1 MLYWKYIEKGNKNMG
16 DLKQKLR
23 NNKKLVILLSVVSI
37 LIIVVV
43 IITYNLQFTIFKYLY
58 ESDNNSAKKIYS
70 INKNNENFKNNIDR
84 MFTEKSNEYIS
95 KYKKNEITYEELKEN
110 INKFVD
116 YKDCN
121 SKLEEIKEQ
130 KEKYEQAEKYSE
142 QKEYKE
148 ALPIYIEL
156 NNDNYDDLS
165 EKITETKNELKQF
178 TVEQVEKFKQ
188 ETNYSEAIKAMEEIK
203 EYYSDD
209 EEVLNLL
216 SEVKQLQ
223 QTQENNEKEKQK
235 IEEIKSSIKILKI
248 WTASPNSAGGVDL
261 YINWENISDKVI
273 KYAYFTV
280 VPFNSVNDIVNC
292 TIRHYSSYT
301 AQDDGPYSKGQGT
314 KGTGYYWE
322 NAWYNYSIK
331 GAKLENVRI
340 MYMDGSI
347 LDIPEKY
354 IDYIK

>member
-1 MLYWKYIEKGNKNMG
+1 MG

-23 NNKKLVILLSVVSI
+23 NNKKLVILLSIVSI
-37 LIIVVV
+37 LIIVV
-43 IITYNLQFTIFKYLY
+43 IIIYNLQFTIFKCLY

-110 INKFVD
+110 INKFID

-165 EKITETKNELKQF
+165 EKITETKNELKQLI
-178 TVEQVEKFKQ
+178 VEQVEKFKQ
-188 ETNYSEAIKAMEEIK
+188 ETNYSEAIKVMEEIK
-203 EYYSDD
+203 KYYSDD

-235 IEEIKSSIKILKI
+235 VEEIKSSIKISKI

-331 GAKLENVRI
+331 GAKLESVRI